1 MAKILIIEDAAD
13 LAAMTLKEL
22 EANGYSVQH
31 AGDGEAGLSAFQ
43 SEHPD
48 LVILDWMLPRMDGL
62 EVLRRIRQGSPTP
75 VLMLTARNEE
85 TDRVI
90 GLEVGADDYL
100 TKPFG
105 MRELLARVHALLRR
119 IEHVQAIVSAD
130 RAAAQASI
138 SCGPLQ
144 LDPDSYQAR
153 LNGAPLDLTRTEFD
167 LLCLLARNPGRTF
180 SRSYLLETVWGEPY
194 IPGDRSVDN
203 AVLRL
208 RKKLNELGEAVETVW
223 GIGYRLNRPDKES
236 CAK

>member
-1 MAKILIIEDAAD
+1 MATILLIEDAAD
-13 LAAMTLKEL
+13 LAAMILKEL
-22 EANGYSVQH
+22 EANGYNGQH
-31 AGDGEAGLSAFQ
+31 AGDGETGLRLFR
-43 SEHPD
+43 SECPN
-48 LVILDWMLPRMDGL
+48 LVILDWMLPRMNGL
-62 EVLRRIRQGSPTP
+62 DVLRRIRQEAPTP

-85 TDRVI
+85 ADRVV

-130 RAAAQASI
+130 QATAQAPI
-138 SCGPLQ
+138 QCGPLQ

-153 LNGAPLDLTRTEFD
+153 MNGVPVDLTRTEFD
-167 LLCLLARNPGRTF
+167 LICLLARNPGRTF

-194 IPGDRSVDN
+194 VPGDRSVDN

-208 RKKLNELGEAVETVW
+208 RKKLDELGDAVETVW
-223 GIGYRLNRPDKES
+223 GIGYRFIRPGGH
-236 CAK
+236 